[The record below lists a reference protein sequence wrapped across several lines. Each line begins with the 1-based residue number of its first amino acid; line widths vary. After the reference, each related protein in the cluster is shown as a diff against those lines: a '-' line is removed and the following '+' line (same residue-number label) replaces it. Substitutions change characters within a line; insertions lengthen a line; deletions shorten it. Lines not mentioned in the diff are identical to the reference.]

1 MATQI
6 STVRHDVYGFVIQ
19 FGEGFH
25 AYTLPPVVVK
35 AIALMQ
41 RQVSKVEA
49 VKLCRAV
56 TGCSL
61 KAAKD
66 LVEYLEDVQVRQVR
80 NYQEVPP
87 AVAGLPS
94 PREVV
99 TETLKRAT
107 QPGEQA

>member
-6 STVRHDVYGFVIQ
+6 STVRNDVHGFVIQ

-25 AYTLPPVVVK
+25 AYTLPSVVVK

-61 KAAKD
+61 RAAKD
-66 LVEYLEDVQVRQVR
+66 LVEYLEDVQARQVR
-80 NYQEVPP
+80 TYQEVQP
-87 AVAGLPS
+87 VVGGLPS

-99 TETLKRAT
+99 AEVLKRAA